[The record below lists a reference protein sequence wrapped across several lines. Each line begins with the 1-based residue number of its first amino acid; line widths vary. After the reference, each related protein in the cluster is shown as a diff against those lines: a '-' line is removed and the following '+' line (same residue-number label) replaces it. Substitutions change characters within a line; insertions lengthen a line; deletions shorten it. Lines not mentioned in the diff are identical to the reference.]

1 MTTSHIRGLAA
12 ARFLKS
18 LAVCGGDVVAAVG
31 YAEQRIREWGDYSV
45 VKALREKSAVGG
57 LDVGSVGSSDIQA
70 DLLAAVRPLTLA
82 GRMPLRRVPSKVWM
96 LTQLTGSVA
105 RWIGEGAA
113 RRLSAGVYARE
124 FLRPKRVAALTVA
137 SSEHLQNATVDGDT
151 ALLADLVAACV
162 QALDLAFITRGNA
175 GDDATPAAVTA
186 GVTPIA
192 SLGDTIADLDESLR
206 LAVAALVAAGSNLTA
221 AHWAMSPQLAAA
233 MSLAR
238 GSGGA
243 PAYPGIGALGGQLCG
258 LPVLT
263 STVVEHDSDGAS
275 DVALVDASQ
284 VSFAEEPPELRTS
297 GDVSLEMDTAPTGDS
312 TTPGAASQNRVNL
325 FQTDSVALLA
335 GFRANWKLRR
345 PGCVQVISGVLTP
358 LSGS

>member
-1 MTTSHIRGLAA
+1 MNTTPGIQA

-18 LAVCGGDVVAAVG
+18 LAVCGGDVLAATA
-31 YAEQRIREWGDYSV
+31 YAEQRMREWGDYSV

-57 LDVGSVGSSDIQA
+57 LEVGSVGSSDIMA

-96 LTQLTGSVA
+96 LTQNAGTVA
-105 RWIGEGAA
+105 RWVGEGAA
-113 RRLSAGVYARE
+113 RKLSAGSYSRE
-124 FLRPKRVAALTVA
+124 FLRLKRVVALTVA
-137 SSEHLQNATVDGDT
+137 SNDHLQVATIDGDV

-162 QALDLAFITRGNA
+162 EALDLAFIARSNA

-206 LAVAALVAAGSNLTA
+206 LSVAALVAAGSNLTA

-243 PAYPGIGALGGQLCG
+243 PAYPGIGALGGELCG

-263 STVVEHDSDGAS
+263 SGVVEVDSDGAF

-284 VSFAEEPPELRTS
+284 ISLAEEPPELRTS
-297 GDVSLEMDTAPTGDS
+297 GEVVIEMDTAPTGDS
-312 TTPGAASQNRVNL
+312 TTPGAASQNRVSM
-325 FQTDSVALLA
+325 FQTDATALLA

-358 LSGS
+358 VSGS

>member
-1 MTTSHIRGLAA
+1 MNTPGIRA
-12 ARFLKS
+12 ARYLKS
-18 LAVCGGDVVAAVG
+18 LAVCGGDSVAAVG
-31 YAEQRIREWGDYSV
+31 YAEQRQREWNDYSV
-45 VKALREKSAVGG
+45 VQALRQKSAIGG
-57 LDVGSVGSSDIQA
+57 LEVGSVGSSDIQA

-96 LTQLTGSVA
+96 LTQVTGAVA

-113 RRLSAGVYARE
+113 RKLSAGTYTRE
-124 FLRPKRVAALTVA
+124 LLRLKHVAALTAA
-137 SSEHLQNATVDGDT
+137 SNEHLQNATVEGDT

-162 QALDLAFITRGNA
+162 QALDLAFIARSNA

-186 GVTPIA
+186 DVTPIA
-192 SLGDTIADLDESLR
+192 ALGDTIADLDESLR
-206 LAVAALVAAGSNLTA
+206 LAVAALVAAGSDLTA
-221 AHWAMSPQLAAA
+221 AHWAMSPQLAVA

-263 STVVEHDSDGAS
+263 SGVVEFDSDGAS
-275 DVALVDASQ
+275 DIALIDASQ
-284 VSFAEEPPELRTS
+284 VSIAEDPPELRTS
-297 GDVSLEMDTAPTGDS
+297 GEVLVEMDTAPTGDS
-312 TTPGAASQNRVNL
+312 TTPAAASQNRVSM
-325 FQTDSVALLA
+325 FQSECTALMA

-345 PGCVQVISGVLTP
+345 PGCVQVISGVMSP
-358 LSGS
+358 VSGS